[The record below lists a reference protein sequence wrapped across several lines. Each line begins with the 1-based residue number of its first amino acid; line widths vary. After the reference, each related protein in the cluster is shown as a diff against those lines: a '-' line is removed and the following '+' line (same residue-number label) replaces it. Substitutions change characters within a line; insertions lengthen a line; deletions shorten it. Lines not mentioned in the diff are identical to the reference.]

1 MNRKTVSAFSIQ
13 RLALIACCSF
23 ISTLSFSQYYYNDIL
38 SNIQSNKNYNAMKD
52 AAVKTVTVTHY
63 DNNDELQ
70 NDLKIEQTFNKDYS
84 SLESKTIT
92 ADKVR
97 PMLLLNHYENNRIIK
112 SEDTHDSVNT
122 IVNYKY
128 NTSGLLEH
136 IISYTNDTTIVSE
149 SLETHQWFYNERGRV
164 IYMLKIKNKR
174 DTTKVELVY
183 DKDSLIT
190 EENWFRKG
198 KVMETYYYYYND
210 KKQLSDIV
218 RFNNRAKRLLP
229 DYLFEYDAIGNVQS
243 MTQVPAGSSNY
254 MIWQYI
260 YTDKGLKKQDNC
272 FTKQRQLIGKM
283 KYEYTY

>member
-1 MNRKTVSAFSIQ
+1 MNRKISITVC
-13 RLALIACCSF
+13 LAL

-38 SNIQSNKNYNAMKD
+38 SNLISNKNYSTMKT
-52 AAVKTVTVTHY
+52 ALVKKVVVTHY

-70 NDLKIEQTFNKDYS
+70 NDLKIEQTFNKDWT

-92 ADKVR
+92 NDKVR
-97 PMLLLNHYENNRIIK
+97 PLLLVNYYQNDRIIK
-112 SEDTHDSVNT
+112 SEDTHDSVQTN
-122 IVNYKY
+122 VSYQY
-128 NTSGLLEH
+128 NNKGLLEH
-136 IISYTNDTTIVSE
+136 IISYTNDTTMASE
-149 SLETHQWFYNERGRV
+149 SLESHQWFYNERGRV
-164 IYMLKIKNKR
+164 IFMYKIKNRR

-190 EENWFRKG
+190 EENWFKKG
-198 KVMETYYYYYND
+198 KVIETYYYYYND

-260 YTDKGLKKQDNC
+260 YTDKGLKQQDNC

>member
-1 MNRKTVSAFSIQ
+1 MNRKISITVC
-13 RLALIACCSF
+13 LAL

-38 SNIQSNKNYNAMKD
+38 SNLISNKNYSAMKT
-52 AAVKTVTVTHY
+52 ALVKKVVVTHY

-70 NDLKIEQTFNKDYS
+70 NDLKIEQTFNKDWT

-92 ADKVR
+92 NDKVR
-97 PMLLLNHYENNRIIK
+97 PLLLVNYYQNDRIIK
-112 SEDTHDSVNT
+112 SEDTHDSVQTN
-122 IVNYKY
+122 VSYQY
-128 NTSGLLEH
+128 NNKGLLEH
-136 IISYTNDTTIVSE
+136 IISYTNDTTMASE
-149 SLETHQWFYNERGRV
+149 SLESHQWFYNERGRV
-164 IYMLKIKNKR
+164 IFMYKIKNRR

-190 EENWFRKG
+190 EENWFKKG
-198 KVMETYYYYYND
+198 KVIETYYYYYND

-260 YTDKGLKKQDNC
+260 YTDKGLKQQDNC

>member
-1 MNRKTVSAFSIQ
+1 MNRKISFTVC
-13 RLALIACCSF
+13 LAL

-38 SNIQSNKNYNAMKD
+38 SNLISNKNYTTMKTAMVKQ
-52 AAVKTVTVTHY
+52 AVVTHY

-70 NDLKIEQTFNKDYS
+70 NDLKIEQTFNKDWT

-92 ADKVR
+92 NDKVR
-97 PMLLLNHYENNRIIK
+97 PLLLVNYYQNDRINK
-112 SEDTHDSVNT
+112 SEDTHDSVQTN
-122 IVNYKY
+122 VSYQY
-128 NTSGLLEH
+128 NNKGLLEH
-136 IISYTNDTTIVSE
+136 IISYTNDTTIASE
-149 SLETHQWFYNERGRV
+149 SLESHQWFYNERGRV
-164 IYMLKIKNKR
+164 IFMYKIKNRR

-190 EENWFRKG
+190 EENWFKKG
-198 KVMETYYYYYND
+198 KVIETYYYYYND

-243 MTQVPAGSSNY
+243 MTQVPAGNSNY

-260 YTDKGLKKQDNC
+260 YTDKGLKQQDNC